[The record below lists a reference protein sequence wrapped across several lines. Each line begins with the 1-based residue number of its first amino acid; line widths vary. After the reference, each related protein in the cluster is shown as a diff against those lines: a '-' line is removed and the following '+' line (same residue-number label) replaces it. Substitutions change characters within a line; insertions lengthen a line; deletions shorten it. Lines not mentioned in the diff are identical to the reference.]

1 MDLKA
6 EVLFEDVDLDVD
18 VESVQQTLAGAV
30 DEWFYPDITKNHP
43 QVAVYATK
51 PKDAMLNPPKL
62 VCPLY
67 CVSDLH
73 LGDGGPRDNFA
84 HTAGGRRQAEFEAFL
99 DFVQEHNGQLLIL
112 GDLFELWQSNMSKVL
127 TCRSTLLDRL
137 AAMGAIY
144 VLGNHDADLL
154 YFMGPRGG
162 LDWLGHPFFRTMRQC
177 HLATIAGRKFR
188 FVHGHD
194 ADPFCK
200 GDTPGLGRITAI
212 YTGLKE
218 DRNGSPLRNKYPTVE
233 ARTLRR
239 LEWPIN
245 FVRRLLGLPDRVQ
258 QMNRGLCQMLKKS
271 GDDVLV
277 AGHTH
282 LAGKIAGWSVYNCGT
297 WAEQTCSFV
306 VVNQAGSVGVF
317 NWINHT
323 SISCQ
328 RKLFI

>member
-1 MDLKA
+1 MQSD
-6 EVLFEDVDLDVD
+6 VLFEDISLQEAASADVND
-18 VESVQQTLAGAV
+18 RPRFNTS
-30 DEWFYPDITKNHP
+30 
-43 QVAVYATK
+43 QVAVYATE
-51 PKDAMLNPPKL
+51 PQEQMVNPPKK
-62 VCPLY
+62 VCPIY

-84 HTAGGRRQAEFEAFL
+84 HMNSRQRATEFDSFL
-99 DFVQEHNGQLLIL
+99 DFVEEHKGQLLIL

-127 TCRSTLLDRL
+127 TARMALLDRL

-162 LDWLGHPFFRTMRQC
+162 LDWLAHPFFRTMRQC
-177 HLATIAGRKFR
+177 HVATVAGRKFR

-194 ADPFCK
+194 ADPFCA
-200 GDTPGLGRITAI
+200 GDAPGLGRITAI

-218 DRNGSPLRNKYPTVE
+218 DRNGSPLKDKYPTVE

-258 QMNRGLCQMLKKS
+258 QMNRGLCRLMEKC

-306 VVNQAGSVGVF
+306 VVNQTASVGVF
-317 NWINHT
+317 DWVDHKPVPNGH
-323 SISCQ
+323 
-328 RKLFI
+328 KLFV